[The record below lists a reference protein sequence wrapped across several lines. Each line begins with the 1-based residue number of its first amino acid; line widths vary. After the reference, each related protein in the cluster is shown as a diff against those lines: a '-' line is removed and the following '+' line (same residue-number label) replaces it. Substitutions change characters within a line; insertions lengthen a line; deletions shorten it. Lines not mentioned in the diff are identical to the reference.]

1 MSAGAQHA
9 AQRLERLLGAETGGV
24 VAQQLGQADDR
35 VQRRAQLVA
44 HIGEEARFRPVRLH
58 RLVARGFEVPD
69 HLGEL
74 GLALFDRRDVGP
86 GRDRPALLR
95 AVLADPK
102 PGPISEL
109 LLVYRRRVAM
119 QRQSLLEPCLG
130 VADRGI
136 VVRALDQRPDQI
148 LEPLAG
154 KKQAV

>member
-95 AVLADPK
+95 AYYDPSIGDSKAWFEKRLALHRNAPSVHEQKLAD
-102 PGPISEL
+102 GTWL
-109 LLVYRRRVAM
+109 RVGEHRTQEGGTVTTSNRSPA
-119 QRQSLLEPCLG
+119 
-130 VADRGI
+130 
-136 VVRALDQRPDQI
+136 
-148 LEPLAG
+148 
-154 KKQAV
+154 K